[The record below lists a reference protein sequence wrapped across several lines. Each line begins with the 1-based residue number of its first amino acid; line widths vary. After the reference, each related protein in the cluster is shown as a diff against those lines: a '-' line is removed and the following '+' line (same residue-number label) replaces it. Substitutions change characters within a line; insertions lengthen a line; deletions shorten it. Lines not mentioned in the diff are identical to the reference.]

1 MKRAMLLLGL
11 MLVAVPLAFGVPLC
25 TDVLGTNVLADD
37 FTCTLGGLTFQNF
50 SASVGDAAITLNA
63 GFGSHET
70 GYSNGVV
77 NLYFNTNFD
86 NYLLPFDVTFVYE
99 VVGTVTGVDGWL
111 GGEGNRNIHE
121 RVCLTDDCSDPGDPL
136 GTLVL
141 DETHVTGAISVAPP
155 EDFWVNKDISMAVGS
170 GLSEFAQS
178 YDTVPEPLAMSLVG
192 SGLLALGLLRRRRRS

>member
-11 MLVAVPLAFGVPLC
+11 MLVAVPLSFGATLC
-25 TDVLGTNVLADD
+25 TDLLGSNVLTGG
-37 FTCTLGGLTFQNF
+37 FTCSIGGLTFKNF
-50 SASVGDAAITLNA
+50 SASVNDAVITLNQ
-63 GFGSHET
+63 GFGSHQT

-86 NYLLPFDVTFVYE
+86 DYPLPFDVTFVYE
-99 VVGTVTGVDGWL
+99 VLGTVTGVDGWL
-111 GGEGNRNIHE
+111 GGEESRNIHE
-121 RVCLTDDCSDPGDPL
+121 RVCLTDDCAAGDL

-141 DETHVTGAISVAPP
+141 DKDHVTGQMSVSPP

-192 SGLLALGLLRRRRRS
+192 SGLLALGLLRRRRRA